1 MKIALYEALGSGI
14 VAGFEVPGGERVKNA
29 NLALRI
35 AGDERGQAL
44 VLGALCLALLT
55 GMVALAVDVGFVRYK
70 QAQLQTAADSA
81 AIAAGLEISNCS
93 STGGTVCSNMKTAAE
108 KALIEDGI
116 TTATVTPSSKCTV
129 PSSTGLAMIINVGPC
144 VLGSSDPNHGDAYM
158 AEVVLT
164 EPQST
169 FFGSIVGVPTFNL
182 VARAEAGEAYYLSN
196 GGGNCIHT
204 QSLTINSGGSLSL
217 TSCGIYDGGSLGT
230 NSGANVTA
238 STFLYYGSWSPNN
251 CAGNSCKWTLGGGQ
265 TQPTHTNAAQS
276 DPLAGLA
283 APSQPATSSTNTQ
296 TPTNGQTLQPG
307 YYPNGFNLNSD
318 VTANLSPGLY
328 YMGGSIN
335 VGDGANL
342 ECTACTGGLG
352 VTLYF
357 SGGSLQA
364 NSGSNVQ
371 LTAPSAGN
379 TSNGN
384 IANMLLWEGPNGQDM
399 TIDSGS
405 QSYFQGT
412 IYLPNQSL
420 TLNSGSQV
428 VLNSSAVATGID
440 VNSLMVDSG
449 DHLVINGSG
458 SYLGAGSSTL
468 GSFAL
473 AE

>member
-1 MKIALYEALGSGI
+1 MKIASLVG
-14 VAGFEVPGGERVKNA
+14 
-29 NLALRI
+29 RI
-35 AGDERGQAL
+35 ASEESGQAL
-44 VLGALCLALLT
+44 VLGAICLTVLLGMLAL
-55 GMVALAVDVGFVRYK
+55 VIDIGFIHYK
-70 QAQLQTAADSA
+70 QTQLQTAADSA
-81 AIAAGLEISNCS
+81 ALAAGLEISNCS
-93 STGGTVCSNMKTAAE
+93 STGGVVCSNMKTAAE

-116 TTATVTPSSKCTV
+116 TSATIKPTSGCTV
-129 PSSTGLAMIINVGPC
+129 SKSSALAMIINVGPC
-144 VLGSSDPNHGDAYM
+144 VLGSSDPNKGDAYM

-204 QSLTINSGGSLSL
+204 QSLTINSGGSLQL
-217 TSCGIYDGGSLGT
+217 DNCGIYDGGSLGT
-230 NSGANVTA
+230 DSGAKVTA
-238 STFLYYGSWSPNN
+238 SAFLYYGSWSPNN
-251 CAGNSCKWTLGGGQ
+251 CSGNSCKWTLGGEQ

-276 DPLAGLA
+276 DPLLGLT
-283 APSQPATSSTNTQ
+283 APSQPATSTTNTQ
-296 TPTNGQTLQPG
+296 TPNSGQTLQPG
-307 YYPNGFNLNSD
+307 YYPNGFNLNSS
-318 VTANLSPGLY
+318 VAVNLNPGLY

-335 VGDGANL
+335 VGDGATL
-342 ECTACTGGLG
+342 GCTGCTGGLG

-357 SGGSLQA
+357 SGGTLQA

-371 LTAPSAGN
+371 LTAPSTGN

-384 IANMLLWEGPNGQDM
+384 VANMLLWEGPNGQNM

-405 QSYFQGT
+405 KSYFQGT

-428 VLNSSAVATGID
+428 ILNSSSVATGID

>member
-1 MKIALYEALGSGI
+1 MKIASLW
-14 VAGFEVPGGERVKNA
+14 R
-29 NLALRI
+29 RI
-35 AGDERGQAL
+35 RSEESGQAL
-44 VLGALCLALLT
+44 VIGAMSLTLLMGVLALAT
-55 GMVALAVDVGFVRYK
+55 DVGVMRYK

-81 AIAAGLEISNCS
+81 ALAAGLEIGNCS
-93 STGGTVCSNMKTAAE
+93 STGGVVCANMKTAAE

-116 TTATVTPSSKCTV
+116 TTATITPTSQCTV
-129 PSSTGLAMIINVGPC
+129 SNSTGLAMIINVGPC
-144 VLGSSDPNHGDAYM
+144 VLGSSDPNNGDAYM

-169 FFGSIVGVPTFNL
+169 FFGGILGIPTFNL

-196 GGGNCIHT
+196 GGGNCIYT
-204 QSLTINSGGSLSL
+204 QSITINSGGSLNL
-217 TSCGIYDGGSLGT
+217 DNCGIYDGGSLGT
-230 NSGANVTA
+230 DNGANVTA
-238 STFLYYGSWSPNN
+238 STFLYYGSWSPDN
-251 CAGNSCKWTLGGGQ
+251 CNGNSCKWTLGGGQ
-265 TQPTHTNAAQS
+265 AQPTHTNAAQN
-276 DPLAGLA
+276 DPLANLD
-283 APSQPATSSTNTQ
+283 APSQPATSTTNTQ
-296 TPTNGQTLQPG
+296 TPNSGQTLQPG
-307 YYPNGFNLNSD
+307 YYPYGFNLNSS
-318 VTANLSPGLY
+318 VTVNLSPGLY

-335 VGDGANL
+335 VGDGATL
-342 ECTACTGGLG
+342 ECTGCTGGLG

-357 SGGSLQA
+357 SGGTLQA

-371 LTAPSAGN
+371 LTAPSTGN
-379 TSNGN
+379 TSNGDV
-384 IANMLLWEGPNGQDM
+384 ANMLLWEGPNGQNM

-428 VLNSSAVATGID
+428 ILNSSAVATGID